1 MKLARVAKAAAV
13 AEVAA
18 AADTAAA
25 VAVAVGSAA
34 VVAVDAASPAGSL
47 QLLDLMLDRPRRER
61 SSSLEPYAI
70 TPARSLLP
78 VTGADVSVV

>member
-25 VAVAVGSAA
+25 
-34 VVAVDAASPAGSL
+34 VAVDAASPAGSL